1 MIHMNALIIMI
12 KNPVKGKVKTRL
24 AKDIGEE
31 KALLVYNTL
40 LQHTYKVI
48 TEIQCDRFIFYSDII
63 DRKDQFTNNDFKKYV
78 QCDGDL
84 GVRMEYAFSIPFKN
98 EYHKVVMIG
107 ADCYDL
113 TALQIQNA
121 FDALD
126 NNDFVIGPAKDGGY
140 YLIGMK
146 KWNRWIFKD
155 KPWSTENLLNET
167 LNDITN
173 HNASVFQLDQLS
185 DIDTIVDLKSNSEL
199 SSQFLNPE

>member
-1 MIHMNALIIMI
+1 MTHKNALIIMI

-24 AKDIGEE
+24 TKDIGEE
-31 KALLVYNTL
+31 QALFVYNKL
-40 LQHTYKVI
+40 LQHTCKVAS
-48 TEIQCDRFIFYSDII
+48 EIQVDRFVFYSDII
-63 DRKDQFTNNDFKKYV
+63 DRKDQFINDGFKKYV

-113 TALQIQNA
+113 TSLQIQNA

-146 KWNRWIFKD
+146 KWNRWIFRD
-155 KPWSTENLLNET
+155 KPWSTEKLLAET
-167 LNDITN
+167 R
-173 HNASVFQLDQLS
+173 NAIQENNGKLFLLDPLT
-185 DIDTIVDLKSNSEL
+185 DIDTITEL
-199 SSQFLNPE
+199 NNYPELTKPTS

>member
-1 MIHMNALIIMI
+1 MI

-24 AKDIGEE
+24 TKDIGEE
-31 KALLVYNTL
+31 QALFVYNKL
-40 LQHTYKVI
+40 LQHTCKVAS
-48 TEIQCDRFIFYSDII
+48 EIQVDRFVFYSDII
-63 DRKDQFTNNDFKKYV
+63 DRKDQFINDGFKKYV

-113 TALQIQNA
+113 TSLQIQNA

-146 KWNRWIFKD
+146 KWNRWIFRD
-155 KPWSTENLLNET
+155 KPWSTEKLLAET
-167 LNDITN
+167 R
-173 HNASVFQLDQLS
+173 NAIQENNGKLFLLDPLT
-185 DIDTIVDLKSNSEL
+185 DIDTITEL
-199 SSQFLNPE
+199 NNYPELTKPTS